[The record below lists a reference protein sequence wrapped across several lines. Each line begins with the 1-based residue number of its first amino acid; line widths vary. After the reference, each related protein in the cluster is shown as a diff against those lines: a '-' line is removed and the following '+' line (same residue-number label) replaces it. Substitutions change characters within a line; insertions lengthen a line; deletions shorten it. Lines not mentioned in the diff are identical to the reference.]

1 MATRNYQQSRL
12 LLLGAG
18 SAVLIATALVL
29 VLRAYDPAEV
39 LAVILFLPVFVA
51 AVLGGMRWGVPVALL
66 AALGYLWL
74 RTPDIQQFGWGALS
88 NRIIAQSIGYIV
100 FGTLGG
106 WAAGVI
112 TAGIVKLD
120 RFDVRDDDS
129 ELLNARGLHE
139 QLSNEH
145 ERAQRYG
152 SSFSVVTVRFTLD
165 TDVRATR
172 RLIGDVVRS
181 CVRTVDE
188 PGRVTIDGTDLV
200 VTVLPETPAAGAE
213 VAGTKIAERLEEEA
227 THVDA
232 DVRWL
237 SHPEDDAAIQDLLDH
252 LAVVVHREHPAA
264 ASRP

>member
-1 MATRNYQQSRL
+1 MATPSYQQSRL

-29 VLRAYDPAEV
+29 VLQAYDPAEV

-51 AVLGGMRWGVPVALL
+51 AVLGGIRWGVPMAIL
-66 AALGYLWL
+66 AALGYAWL
-74 RTPDIQQFGWGALS
+74 RTPDIQQFGWAALS
-88 NRIIAQSIGYIV
+88 NRVIAQSIGYIV

-106 WAAGVI
+106 WAASVV

-139 QLSNEH
+139 QLRNEH
-145 ERAQRYG
+145 ARAQRYG
-152 SSFSVVTVRFTLD
+152 SSFSVVVVRFTLD
-165 TDVRATR
+165 NDVRATR

-188 PGRVTIDGTDLV
+188 PGRVTIDGVDHV

-213 VAGTKIAERLEEEA
+213 IAGGKIAERLEDEA

-232 DVRWL
+232 EVRWL
-237 SHPEDDAAIQDLLDH
+237 SHPEDDAAIQELLSR
-252 LAVVVHREHPAA
+252 LAAVVQREHPEAA
-264 ASRP
+264 ARA

>member
-1 MATRNYQQSRL
+1 MATPNYQQSRL

-18 SAVLIATALVL
+18 SAVLIVTALVL

-51 AVLGGMRWGVPVALL
+51 AVLGGIRWGIPAALL
-66 AALGYLWL
+66 AAAGYVWL
-74 RTPDIQQFGWGALS
+74 RTPDIQQFGWAALQ
-88 NRIIAQSIGYIV
+88 NRVLAQTLGYVV

-106 WAAGVI
+106 WAASVV

-139 QLSNEH
+139 QLSNEYA
-145 ERAQRYG
+145 RAQRYG
-152 SSFSVVTVRFTLD
+152 SRFSVVTVRFTLAN
-165 TDVRATR
+165 DVRATR
-172 RLIGDVVRS
+172 RQIGDVVRAS
-181 CVRTVDE
+181 VRTVDE
-188 PGRVTIDGTDLV
+188 PGRVTMEGTDLV

-213 VAGTKIAERLEEEA
+213 VAATKIAERLEQEA

-232 DVRWL
+232 EVRSL
-237 SHPEDDAAIQDLLDH
+237 SHPEDDAAIQLLLDQ
-252 LAVVVHREHPAA
+252 LAAVVRHEHPEAA
-264 ASRP
+264 ARG